1 MEYAMHRR
9 AALKMSVG
17 LALCP
22 LCARTTFAAESHWS
36 YEGQTGPDNWGALD
50 AASRT
55 CSTGSQES
63 PLDLTDAIDA
73 PQAPLIVSWPKG
85 PDTIVNNGHTIQLN
99 FTEGDTLKAGS
110 RQYGLVQ
117 FHFHHPSEHL
127 LNGERFAMEAHFV
140 HADRNNLAVVGVF
153 MTPGQSNEAFKKIV
167 STMPAPE
174 VPPEPVDPAIDPN
187 DLLPR
192 QLGYYRYEGSLTTP
206 PCSETVEWLVIG
218 EPIQV
223 AHGDIEL
230 FAKLYPM
237 NARPVQP
244 RNRRFILK
252 APD

>member
-99 FTEGDTLKAGS
+99 FTANDTLAVGS
-110 RQYGLVQ
+110 RRYGLVQ
-117 FHFHHPSEHL
+117 FHFHHPSEHTIE
-127 LNGERFAMEAHFV
+127 GMRFPMEAHFV
-140 HADRNNLAVVGVF
+140 HRNDAGVLAVIGVL
-153 MTPGQSNEAFKKIV
+153 MTTGKPNAAFAKLV
-167 STMPAPE
+167 ATMPTVENAPDK
-174 VPPEPVDPAIDPN
+174 VDAGIDCN
-187 DLLPR
+187 ALLPAKR
-192 QLGYYRYEGSLTTP
+192 DYYFYEGSLTTP
-206 PCSETVEWLVIG
+206 PCSEVVNWLLLTD
-218 EPIQV
+218 PIEVDAADV
-223 AHGDIEL
+223 AS

-237 NARPVQP
+237 NARPVQKS
-244 RNRRFILK
+244 NRRFVLRSG
-252 APD
+252 